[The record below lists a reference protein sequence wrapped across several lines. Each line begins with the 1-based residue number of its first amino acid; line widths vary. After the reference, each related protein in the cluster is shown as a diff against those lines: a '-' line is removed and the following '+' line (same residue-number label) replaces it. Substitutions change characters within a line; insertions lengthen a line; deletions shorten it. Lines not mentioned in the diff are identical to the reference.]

1 MRSPEP
7 QSPSPSEALLHGQ
20 FWGWSTGANNGS
32 GGAGGGSGG
41 GGGGVGGGSS
51 GGNNSC
57 PNSPGGPSSLQASS
71 PTDSYALT
79 LTHTHVHVQRLSP
92 RPGKESRLLL
102 PLVELA
108 GCSCPRAPAP
118 PLLVLYWYPPGRR
131 RKGVSRRRQVRA
143 YLAESRPDAER
154 WYAAVQCLLRG
165 VVVSATTE
173 FNKSLLP
180 RPRRLLL
187 LVNPFSGRGQA
198 MQWCQTH
205 ILPMIREAN
214 ISYNLIQTERQ
225 NHAKELIREI
235 SLSEWDGIIIVSGDG
250 LLHEVINGLMERSD
264 WETAIKTPVGILP
277 CGSGN
282 ALAGSVNHYAG
293 YDMCLREPL
302 LLNCCFLLCRGGVR
316 PMDLVS
322 VTTSP
327 MSSSSSTNQNGRP
340 AAPRRL
346 FSFLSVAWGFVSDVD
361 IESERY
367 RGLGS
372 ARFTLG
378 TLVRLASLRSYKG
391 RLSYLPP
398 NAVPL
403 LPDATPPA
411 RRPLS
416 RSITEGLE
424 AFCRTPIHRTVS
436 DMGLSEQRSLRKDDG
451 EREREREKERQER
464 ERERERRRNR
474 ARGVGVVRASSLAED
489 RERELEA
496 EGRLGAGADDE
507 DDRMDEN
514 DEEREDE
521 AEERGSENDS
531 RSSREESGS
540 SRSDG
545 GSRDG
550 RLDGEEGAMEARE
563 VSEGYGVAIG
573 REAQECEGSCPDT
586 DEEPP
591 DPQKLVRKNSAPS
604 SQIAKAFFSQ
614 PIGAST
620 DSDAEMEPT
629 AYGEQD
635 EDLNGTYFQREAY
648 PLDPRER
655 SLTISSPFR
664 HSPFSYKPKALD
676 QNQNSTRPRPL
687 SLLHH
692 HSHSNSLPPKLP
704 SLSLSL
710 SPTPPSSPSC
720 ASPHA
725 SSYLAPRP
733 NTPGSSSP
741 SPSLRSPTPSFNFDI
756 AVPTG
761 PLKNRPNMCGPYSP
775 PHDDLLPP
783 LDQPLPTRDW
793 VTIEGDFVLVL
804 AIYQSHLGADLLAA
818 PHARFDD
825 GLIHLTFVR
834 AGISR
839 ATLLRLF
846 LAMERGAHLSLS
858 SPYVSHV
865 TAKAFRLQPLS
876 SRGTLTVDGEL
887 VPYGPLQAQIH
898 PSMARLIVGDSGVR
912 ITRF

>member
-7 QSPSPSEALLHGQ
+7 QVPSPSEALLHGQ
-20 FWGWSTGANNGS
+20 FDGWSTGGT
-32 GGAGGGSGG
+32 GGGGSGG
-41 GGGGVGGGSS
+41 GGGGN

-57 PNSPGGPSSLQASS
+57 PNSPGGPASLQASS
-71 PTDSYALT
+71 PAASYALT
-79 LTHTHVHVQRLSP
+79 LTHTHIHVQRLSP
-92 RPGKESRLLL
+92 RPGKEARLLL

-143 YLAESRPDAER
+143 YLAESRAEAEK

-173 FNKSLLP
+173 FSKSLLP

-225 NHAKELIREI
+225 NHARELIREI
-235 SLSEWDGIIIVSGDG
+235 SLQEWDGIIIVSGDG
-250 LLHEVINGLMERSD
+250 LLHEVINGLMERPD
-264 WETAIKTPVGILP
+264 WEMAIKTPVGILP

-327 MSSSSSTNQNGRP
+327 ISSSSSNQNGRP

-398 NAVPL
+398 NAVAPS
-403 LPDATPPA
+403 PDTTTTTPPQ

-424 AFCRTPIHRTVS
+424 SFCRTPIHRTIS
-436 DMGLSEQRSLRKDDG
+436 DMGLSEQRSLRKGDG
-451 EREREREKERQER
+451 EREREREKEREER
-464 ERERERRRNR
+464 ERERERRRER
-474 ARGVGVVRASSLAED
+474 ARGVKVVRASSLAED

-496 EGRLGAGADDE
+496 EGRLGTTERLEGNE
-507 DDRMDEN
+507 
-514 DEEREDE
+514 EEREEDME
-521 AEERGSENDS
+521 DRGSENDS
-531 RSSREESGS
+531 RSSREEG
-540 SRSDG
+540 RSEGQREG
-545 GSRDG
+545 GG
-550 RLDGEEGAMEARE
+550 GVDGEEGVMEARE
-563 VSEGYGVAIG
+563 VSEGYGLVMG
-573 REAQECEGSCPDT
+573 REAQECPDG
-586 DEEPP
+586 DLDSEEPP
-591 DPQKLVRKNSAPS
+591 EPRTAVRKNSAPS

-614 PIGAST
+614 PISASA
-620 DSDAEMEPT
+620 DSDTEMEPA
-629 AYGEQD
+629 AYGQQD
-635 EDLNGTYFQREAY
+635 EDANGTYFQREAFP
-648 PLDPRER
+648 PLDTRER

-676 QNQNSTRPRPL
+676 LNQNSARPRPL

-741 SPSLRSPTPSFNFDI
+741 SPLLHSPSPSFSFDI
-756 AVPTG
+756 AEPAG
-761 PLKNRPNMCGPYSP
+761 PLKNRPNVCGPYIP
-775 PHDDLLPP
+775 PRDDLLPP

-804 AIYQSHLGADLLAA
+804 AIYQSHLGADLHAA
-818 PHARFDD
+818 PNARFDD

-887 VPYGPLQAQIH
+887 VPYGPLQAQVH

>member
-7 QSPSPSEALLHGQ
+7 SSPSPAEALLHGQ
-20 FWGWSTGANNGS
+20 FANWGS
-32 GGAGGGSGG
+32 GSN
-41 GGGGVGGGSS
+41 SN
-51 GGNNSC
+51 NNSC
-57 PNSPGGPSSLQASS
+57 PNSPGGPGGLSPAAS
-71 PTDSYALT
+71 PTPAPASNYALT
-79 LTHTHVHVQRLSP
+79 LTHTHIHIQRLSP
-92 RPGKESRLLL
+92 RAGKEARLLL
-102 PLVELA
+102 PLSELV

-118 PLLVLYWYPPGRR
+118 PLLVLYWYPPGKR

-143 YLAESRPDAER
+143 YMAESRPEAER
-154 WYAAVQCLLRG
+154 WSAAVQCLLRD
-165 VVVSATTE
+165 VIVTADTE
-173 FNKSLLP
+173 FSRSLLP

-225 NHAKELIREI
+225 NHARELIREI
-235 SLSEWDGIIIVSGDG
+235 SLPEWDGIIIVSGDG
-250 LLHEVINGLMERSD
+250 LLHEVINGLMERPD
-264 WETAIKTPVGILP
+264 WEQAIKTPVGILP

-282 ALAGSVNHYAG
+282 ALAGSINHNAG

-327 MSSSSSTNQNGRP
+327 APSNNSRT

-378 TLVRLASLRSYKG
+378 TLVRIASLRSYKG

-398 NAVPL
+398 SILNTS
-403 LPDATPPA
+403 PDATTPPP

-424 AFCRTPIHRTVS
+424 GFCRTPIHRTCS
-436 DMGLSEQRSLRKDDG
+436 DMGISEQRSLRKG
-451 EREREREKERQER
+451 EGEREKEERQR
-464 ERERERRRNR
+464 ERDRRRER
-474 ARGVGVVRASSLAED
+474 ARGGGSGVVRASSLAED
-489 RERELEA
+489 REREGEVEMEA
-496 EGRLGAGADDE
+496 EEERSGTCSERSGTSSESNERDDCSMGREERLAEIKD
-507 DDRMDEN
+507 
-514 DEEREDE
+514 EREDE
-521 AEERGSENDS
+521 GRVDPDSSVMEEEERGK
-531 RSSREESGS
+531 
-540 SRSDG
+540 
-545 GSRDG
+545 
-550 RLDGEEGAMEARE
+550 DGEGSGCSVEG
-563 VSEGYGVAIG
+563 EGVLHAKELGESYGVDMG
-573 REAQECEGSCPDT
+573 REA
-586 DEEPP
+586 DEEPE
-591 DPQKLVRKNSAPS
+591 DCFTYQEGLQNARKALRKNSAPS
-604 SQIAKAFFSQ
+604 SQIANTLFNQPLSQ
-614 PIGAST
+614 EKEA
-620 DSDAEMEPT
+620 DSGLS
-629 AYGEQD
+629 YGVED
-635 EDLNGTYFQREAY
+635 IDLNGTYYQKEPY
-648 PLDPRER
+648 PLEVARER
-655 SLTISSPFR
+655 ALTISSPFR
-664 HSPFSYKPKALD
+664 HSPFSYKPKTLD
-676 QNQNSTRPRPL
+676 QNQNASRPRPL
-687 SLLHH
+687 SLLQ

-720 ASPHA
+720 ASPHS

-733 NTPGSSSP
+733 NTPNSTSP
-741 SPSLRSPTPSFNFDI
+741 SPCLRTPSSSFNFDI
-756 AVPTG
+756 SEPSGA
-761 PLKNRPNMCGPYSP
+761 LKNRPFVSLPLNLPR
-775 PHDDLLPP
+775 DDLLPS

-804 AIYQSHLGADLLAA
+804 ALYQTHLGADLHAA
-818 PHARFDD
+818 PQARFDD

-846 LAMERGAHLSLS
+846 FAMERGTHHSVS
-858 SPYVSHV
+858 SPYVSHI
-865 TAKAFRLQPLS
+865 TCRAFRLQPLS

-887 VPYGPLQAQIH
+887 VPYGPLQAQVH

>member
-7 QSPSPSEALLHGQ
+7 PTPSPAEALLHGQ
-20 FWGWSTGANNGS
+20 FASWGS
-32 GGAGGGSGG
+32 GSN
-41 GGGGVGGGSS
+41 SNS
-51 GGNNSC
+51 NSC
-57 PNSPGGPSSLQASS
+57 PNSPGGPGGLS
-71 PTDSYALT
+71 PTASPTLAPASNYALT

-92 RPGKESRLLL
+92 RPGKEARLLL
-102 PLVELA
+102 PLSELV

-118 PLLVLYWYPPGRR
+118 PLLVLYWYPPGKR

-143 YLAESRPDAER
+143 YLAESRPEAER
-154 WYAAVQCLLRG
+154 WSAAVQCLLRG
-165 VVVSATTE
+165 VTVTADTE
-173 FNKSLLP
+173 FSRSLLP

-225 NHAKELIREI
+225 NHARELIREI
-235 SLSEWDGIIIVSGDG
+235 SLPEWDGIIIVSGDG

-264 WETAIKTPVGILP
+264 WEQAIKTPVGILP

-282 ALAGSVNHYAG
+282 ALAGSVNHHAG

-327 MSSSSSTNQNGRP
+327 APSHSGRTST
-340 AAPRRL
+340 PRRL

-378 TLVRLASLRSYKG
+378 TLVRIASLRSYKG

-398 NAVPL
+398 SIVASS
-403 LPDATPPA
+403 PDATPPPP

-424 AFCRTPIHRTVS
+424 GFCRTPIHRTCS
-436 DMGLSEQRSLRKDDG
+436 DMGISEQRSLRKGEG
-451 EREREREKERQER
+451 EREREMERQ
-464 ERERERRRNR
+464 RERERRRER
-474 ARGVGVVRASSLAED
+474 ARGGGTGVVRASSLAED
-489 RERELEA
+489 RERER
-496 EGRLGAGADDE
+496 EGEIEMEGEEERSGTSSESNERDE
-507 DDRMDEN
+507 CSMGRDGRVVGNKD
-514 DEEREDE
+514 EREDE
-521 AEERGSENDS
+521 GRVDQDSSEMEEEERRKDGEGS
-531 RSSREESGS
+531 SGS
-540 SRSDG
+540 VE
-545 GSRDG
+545 
-550 RLDGEEGAMEARE
+550 GEGVMHARE
-563 VSEGYGVAIG
+563 LGESYGVDIG
-573 REAQECEGSCPDT
+573 REA
-586 DEEPP
+586 DEEGFSYQ
-591 DPQKLVRKNSAPS
+591 DGLQEARQALRKNSAPS
-604 SQIAKAFFSQ
+604 SQIANALFNQ
-614 PIGAST
+614 PLSREADP
-620 DSDAEMEPT
+620 DSET
-629 AYGEQD
+629 SYGVED
-635 EDLNGTYFQREAY
+635 MDLNGTYFQREPY
-648 PLDPRER
+648 PMDIARER
-655 SLTISSPFR
+655 ALTISSPFR
-664 HSPFSYKPKALD
+664 HSPFSYKPKSLD
-676 QNQNSTRPRPL
+676 QNQNASRPRPL
-687 SLLHH
+687 SLLQ

-720 ASPHA
+720 ASPHS
-725 SSYLAPRP
+725 SSYLTPRP
-733 NTPGSSSP
+733 NTPNSTSP
-741 SPSLRSPTPSFNFDI
+741 SPSFRTPSSSFNFDI
-756 AVPTG
+756 AEPAG
-761 PLKNRPNMCGPYSP
+761 PHKNRPFASLPFNP
-775 PHDDLLPP
+775 PRDDLLPP

-804 AIYQSHLGADLLAA
+804 ALYQTHLGADLHAA
-818 PHARFDD
+818 PQARFDD

-846 LAMERGAHLSLS
+846 FAMERGTHHSLS

-865 TAKAFRLQPLS
+865 TCRAFRLQPLS
-876 SRGTLTVDGEL
+876 TRGTLTVDGEL
-887 VPYGPLQAQIH
+887 VPYGPLQAQVH
-898 PSMARLIVGDSGVR
+898 PSMARLIVGDSGVK

>member
-7 QSPSPSEALLHGQ
+7 SSPSTAEALLHGQ
-20 FWGWSTGANNGS
+20 FASWGS
-32 GGAGGGSGG
+32 GSN
-41 GGGGVGGGSS
+41 SN
-51 GGNNSC
+51 NNSC
-57 PNSPGGPSSLQASS
+57 PNSPGGPGGLSPAAS
-71 PTDSYALT
+71 PTPALASNYALT
-79 LTHTHVHVQRLSP
+79 LTHTHIHIQRLSP
-92 RPGKESRLLL
+92 RPGKEARLLL
-102 PLVELA
+102 PLSELV

-118 PLLVLYWYPPGRR
+118 PLLVLYWYPPGKR

-143 YLAESRPDAER
+143 YLAESRPEAER
-154 WYAAVQCLLRG
+154 WSAAVQCLLRD
-165 VVVSATTE
+165 VIVTADTE
-173 FNKSLLP
+173 FSRSLLP

-225 NHAKELIREI
+225 NHARELIREI
-235 SLSEWDGIIIVSGDG
+235 SLPEWDGIIIISGDG
-250 LLHEVINGLMERSD
+250 LLHEVINGLMERPD
-264 WETAIKTPVGILP
+264 WEQAIKIPVGILP

-282 ALAGSVNHYAG
+282 ALAGSINHNAG

-302 LLNCCFLLCRGGVR
+302 LLNCCFLLCRGGVQ

-327 MSSSSSTNQNGRP
+327 APSNNSRA

-378 TLVRLASLRSYKG
+378 TLVRIASLRSYKG

-398 NAVPL
+398 SICTTS
-403 LPDATPPA
+403 PDATPPPP

-424 AFCRTPIHRTVS
+424 GFCRTPIHRTCS
-436 DMGLSEQRSLRKDDG
+436 DMGISEQRSLRKG
-451 EREREREKERQER
+451 EVEREKEERQ
-464 ERERERRRNR
+464 RERERRRER
-474 ARGVGVVRASSLAED
+474 ARGGGTGVVRASSLAED
-489 RERELEA
+489 RERER
-496 EGRLGAGADDE
+496 EGE
-507 DDRMDEN
+507 VEM
-514 DEEREDE
+514 E
-521 AEERGSENDS
+521 AEEERSGTCSE
-531 RSSREESGS
+531 RSGTSSESNERDDYNMGKERLERIKDEREEEGGVEQDS
-540 SRSDG
+540 SEMEEEDREK
-545 GSRDG
+545 
-550 RLDGEEGAMEARE
+550 DGEGSGGFVEERREGCGVDTRKEMNEEPEGCFAYQDDLQEARQ
-563 VSEGYGVAIG
+563 A
-573 REAQECEGSCPDT
+573 
-586 DEEPP
+586 
-591 DPQKLVRKNSAPS
+591 VRKNSAPS
-604 SQIAKAFFSQ
+604 SQIANTLFSQ
-614 PIGAST
+614 PLSQEADPDSST
-620 DSDAEMEPT
+620 S
-629 AYGEQD
+629 YGVED
-635 EDLNGTYFQREAY
+635 VDLNGTYYQKEAY
-648 PLDPRER
+648 PLDVARER

-664 HSPFSYKPKALD
+664 HSPFSYKPKTLD
-676 QNQNSTRPRPL
+676 QNQNASRPRPL
-687 SLLHH
+687 SLLQ

-720 ASPHA
+720 ASPHS
-725 SSYLAPRP
+725 SSYLVPRP
-733 NTPGSSSP
+733 NTPNSTSP
-741 SPSLRSPTPSFNFDI
+741 SPSLRTPSSSFNFDI
-756 AVPTG
+756 AEPAG
-761 PLKNRPNMCGPYSP
+761 PQKNRPFVSLPLNLPR
-775 PHDDLLPP
+775 DDLLPP

-793 VTIEGDFVLVL
+793 VSIEGDFVLVL
-804 AIYQSHLGADLLAA
+804 ALYQSHLGADLHAA
-818 PHARFDD
+818 PQARFDD

-846 LAMERGAHLSLS
+846 FAMERGTHHSVS

-865 TAKAFRLQPLS
+865 TCRAFRLQPLS
-876 SRGTLTVDGEL
+876 TRGTLTVDGEL
-887 VPYGPLQAQIH
+887 VPYGPLQAQVH
-898 PSMARLIVGDSGVR
+898 PSLARLIVGDCGVK